1 LKVINQLLKEISI
14 CSVSLLFAKK
24 IKYQVMNKHLLSF
37 FICLFPF
44 IGDAQTIF
52 TSPSATFIETPS
64 ETITDL
70 SFNTSTVDSI
80 QAVIN
85 NTRSTYPNN
94 IIRITLL
101 GSFYVGLNP
110 LTLASKTLLVLNY
123 ATIWADNNTSAT
135 SLIAVPS
142 DTLVSIFAVG
152 NALLN
157 GSNNNLTG
165 INITSSGKAHVD
177 GLTIQN
183 CKKGGIYYSGRGANT
198 YADAGS
204 ITRCGINNCG
214 STGISYNNSFDF
226 ICTDNTINNCTLGI
240 HINGNNSAVSNNTIK
255 YCTIGVESV
264 SSYEAITYNTIDS
277 CSTGLSLSTVSNST
291 LVAHNDIVGNT
302 IGLSVKGTKA
312 SIYYNTLSNTQ
323 QVAATG
329 TYNELFCNT
338 GLTAT
343 QGNVT
348 GCTYFNP
355 PTSVNPHNDLIKVGK
370 TRFDVTITDTTVWGI
385 RGILDSLHNLYSN
398 AVIVVHLNGTFT
410 APTIND
416 SLIIADDECILLNG
430 TINGTD
436 SCGRLI
442 SFVDGCT
449 SSFSGG
455 TINGNNIDG
464 KTAMVYITGTSNVVL
479 DSVSVVNSYGQGIE
493 KKSSSVPTYIR
504 ACNLNNIHSRCIW
517 DITSQ
522 RLYAFQNTAIGGGKD
537 GIDLDAGSS
546 YCVLQKNICTNNQR
560 NGVFIEEGA
569 KDHIVFGNTLTGSIN
584 GVEFYNLAVS
594 NQNSARCLVA
604 YNNCNS
610 NVKGILVSAL
620 NSTQA
625 SINNVLFNNTCNGNT
640 SYGISGLYTNG
651 VAYNNYVSMNT
662 CLRNKTNNYYSPID
676 YTNNYFWNMLANPKL
691 LPITFTSFEGKESS
705 NGVLLSW
712 NIVSTTASTP
722 FKIERSNDG
731 VNFTDIG
738 IVNQPINS
746 SFQDIT
752 PFDGNNYYRIKA
764 IGLDGSFTYSF
775 TIKIVL
781 SSSHGLLVKTFQSSK
796 GALNVSVSSRLP
808 LCKLRL
814 SVFTMLGKTISTND
828 YTNLNTTQFT
838 QTISIPSVSKGV
850 YILSVKTD
858 KDSMSKK
865 FEIK

>member
-1 LKVINQLLKEISI
+1 
-14 CSVSLLFAKK
+14 
-24 IKYQVMNKHLLSF
+24 MNKHLLSF

-44 IGDAQTIF
+44 LGDAQTLF
-52 TSPSATFIETPS
+52 TQPSATFIETPS

-80 QAVIN
+80 QSVIN

-94 IIRITLL
+94 IIRITLS

-110 LTLASKTLLVLNY
+110 LTLASKTLLALNY

-255 YCTIGVESV
+255 YCTIGVQSV
-264 SSYEAITYNTIDS
+264 SSYEAITYNKIDS
-277 CSTGLSLSTVSNST
+277 CSTGVSLSTVSNST
-291 LVAHNDIVGNT
+291 LVAYNTIVSNT

-338 GLTAT
+338 SLTTT

-355 PTSVNPHNDLIKVGK
+355 PTSANPHNDLIKVGK

-398 AVIVVHLNGTFT
+398 SVIVVHLNGTFT

-610 NVKGILVSAL
+610 NTKGILVSAL
-620 NSTQA
+620 KSTQA
-625 SINNVLFNNTCNGNT
+625 STDNVLFNNTCNRNT
-640 SYGISGLYTNG
+640 SFGISGLYTNG
-651 VAYNNYVSMNT
+651 TSYNNYVAMNT
-662 CLRNKTNNYYSPID
+662 CLNNKTSNYYSGID
-676 YTNNYFWNMLANPKL
+676 YTNNSFWNLLANPKL
-691 LPITFTSFEGKESS
+691 LPITFISFEGKETS
-705 NGVLLSW
+705 NGILLSW
-712 NIVSTTASTP
+712 NIASTKGSP
-722 FKIERSNDG
+722 RFEVERSSDAKD
-731 VNFTDIG
+731 FSAIG
-738 IVNQPINS
+738 EVATSLNA
-746 SFQDIT
+746 SFQDYDPI
-752 PFDGNNYYRIKA
+752 DGNNYYRIKT
-764 IGLDGSFTYSF
+764 ISLDGSFTYSSTLQISF
-775 TIKIVL
+775 NN
-781 SSSHGLLVKTFQSSK
+781 SDGLVAKTFQPSK
-796 GALNVSVSSRLP
+796 GTLKVSICSRLP

-814 SVFTMLGKTISTND
+814 DIFDMLGKRLITQQTD
-828 YTNLNTTQFT
+828 NLNTTEFT
-838 QTISIPSVSKGV
+838 QIIAIHSIIKGV

-858 KDSMSKK
+858 NGSVTK
-865 FEIK
+865 EIELIK